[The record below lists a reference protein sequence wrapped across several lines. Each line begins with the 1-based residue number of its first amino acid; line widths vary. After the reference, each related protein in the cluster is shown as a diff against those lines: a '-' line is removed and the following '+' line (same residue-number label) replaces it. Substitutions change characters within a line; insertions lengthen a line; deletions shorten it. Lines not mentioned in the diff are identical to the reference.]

1 MIMDIAML
9 IISIFLP
16 VATVLLALVVQMPL
30 SALLWRGFLKLSS
43 PGSTPIRVFVKSWWQ
58 ALKAV

>member
-9 IISIFLP
+9 IISISLP
-16 VATVLLALVVQMPL
+16 VVTVLLAAIIQVPL

-43 PGSTPIRVFVKSWWQ
+43 PGQR
-58 ALKAV
+58 